1 MHAKTDSEGTS
12 IDASWP
18 PRSPRRPVY
27 YVQSPSNHD
36 AEKMSYGSS
45 PTASPINHHYYHCSP
60 IHHSRESSTS
70 RFSASLKNPRNL
82 SAWKHVQIGHGGDDD
97 DEDDDGEMDGR
108 DGRKAN
114 NIRLYLCLVF
124 LFCVLFAV
132 FSLILWGAS
141 RSYQPKIFVKH
152 IVFQNF
158 HYQAGNDQSG
168 VPTDMLSLNST
179 VMISYRNPA
188 TFYAVHV
195 TSTPWELHHFQLRIA
210 SGQMMKFTQSRKSHR
225 RVVTIVQGHQVPL
238 YGGIPVLVNSR
249 DQLDSIAVP
258 LNLTLVMRSRA
269 YILGRLVKTKFYE
282 RLRCSV
288 TLRGN
293 KLGKPLNL
301 TDSCVYQ

>member
-36 AEKMSYGSS
+36 VEKMSYGSS
-45 PTASPINHHYYHCSP
+45 PTASPTHHYYHCSP

-70 RFSASLKNPRNL
+70 RFSASLKNPRSL
-82 SAWKHVQIGHGGDDD
+82 AAWKHVRIGHGDDD
-97 DEDDDGEMDGR
+97 DDDDDDELEGR

-114 NIRLYLCLVF
+114 NVRLYLCLVF
-124 LFCVLFAV
+124 LFFVLFTV

-141 RSYQPKIFVKH
+141 RSYKPEIFVKH
-152 IVFQNF
+152 IVFENF

-179 VMISYRNPA
+179 VKISYRNPA
-188 TFYAVHV
+188 TFFAVHV
-195 TSTPWELHHFQLRIA
+195 TSTPWELHYFQLKIA
-210 SGQMMKFTQSRKSHR
+210 SGQMKKFTQSRKSQR
-225 RVVTIVQGHQVPL
+225 KVVTIVQGHQVPL
-238 YGGIPVLVNSR
+238 YGGIPVLVNTR
-249 DQLDSIAVP
+249 EHLDSVTVP
-258 LNLTLVMRSRA
+258 LNLTFMMRSRA
-269 YILGRLVKTKFYE
+269 YILGRLVKTKFYGKF
-282 RLRCSV
+282 RCSV
-288 TLRGN
+288 TLRGD

-301 TDSCVYQ
+301 TDSCINQ